1 MISERLREN
10 PKLQGIFLRVAYAET
25 FSSQREGLLSGNIP
39 MLRKICEI
47 LLRQNGV
54 YNNSTE
60 AARVLLAIEMIL
72 SPASVALPSIPV
84 AIAAKK
90 YLLNV
95 SSSNSAV
102 QPLASEKADKNEDS
116 YENNLN
122 NLHKNEVNVGKGSFL
137 EVKSNGK
144 RNRDEDEGGNE
155 KKVQN
160 VEKLPPFVIN
170 EKINAAFGANMN
182 RDSVKEDKEDND
194 DDDDN
199 DSLPDIDIDAD
210 PEQ

>member
-1 MISERLREN
+1 MVSERLREN
-10 PKLQGIFLRVAYAET
+10 PKLQGIFLRVAYAEG
-25 FSSQREGLLSGNIP
+25 FSSQREGHLSGNIP
-39 MLRKICEI
+39 MLRRICEI

-54 YNNSTE
+54 YNNSIE

-72 SPASVALPSIPV
+72 SPASVALPSIPA

-95 SSSNSAV
+95 SSINSSM
-102 QPLASEKADKNEDS
+102 PLASEKIVNEDL
-116 YENNLN
+116 YETNLN
-122 NLHKNEVNVGKGSFL
+122 NLHENEVYVGKGNFL

-144 RNRDEDEGGNE
+144 RNRDEDNRGNE

-160 VEKLPPFVIN
+160 VEKLVPFVIN

-199 DSLPDIDIDAD
+199 DSLPDIDIEAD

>member
-1 MISERLREN
+1 
-10 PKLQGIFLRVAYAET
+10 
-25 FSSQREGLLSGNIP
+25 
-39 MLRKICEI
+39 MLRKFCEI

-72 SPASVALPSIPV
+72 SPASVAIPSIPV

-95 SSSNSAV
+95 SSISSSV
-102 QPLASEKADKNEDS
+102 VSEKIEKNEDL
-116 YENNLN
+116 YETNLN
-122 NLHKNEVNVGKGSFL
+122 NLHENEVNIGKGNFL

-144 RNRDEDEGGNE
+144 RSRDEDEGGNE

-160 VEKLPPFVIN
+160 VEVPFVIN
-170 EKINAAFGANMN
+170 EKINAAFGANMSSRN
-182 RDSVKEDKEDND
+182 SVKDDKEDNDD

-199 DSLPDIDIDAD
+199 DSLPDIDIEAD